1 VAAAA
6 AAAGALV
13 FAVVLV
19 SSSVAG
25 AQMLAVRSQDGAL
38 FYVSPD
44 DASLTPTIPTAIEHV
59 FALEMGPDGQV
70 YGYDHNLTL
79 FRFNPVSFE
88 LTLLGKIQTF
98 EYLYEGAMAFAPD
111 GRAYVI
117 GSDFTTS
124 LLRLDTTTLA
134 TTRIGALG
142 DRQYDVN
149 GMVWRSD
156 GMLVG
161 MDRVSN
167 ALITI
172 DPATGA
178 ATQLAPLAPLVGT
191 VGGLTILDGVGYL
204 ATGSALA
211 STPGSNELWRFDLF
225 TGAHVRVGAFD
236 PAATGATSGIG
247 GLAAIPEPAVVGG
260 AVAALIGALGR
271 ERRAR
276 RFRSSAR
283 DAG

>member
-1 VAAAA
+1 
-6 AAAGALV
+6 
-13 FAVVLV
+13 
-19 SSSVAG
+19 
-25 AQMLAVRSQDGAL
+25 MLAVRSQDGAL

-79 FRFNPVSFE
+79 FRFDPTSFE
-88 LTLLGKIQTF
+88 LALLGKIQTF

-124 LLRLDTTTLA
+124 LLRLDTSTLA
-134 TTRIGALG
+134 TTRVGALG
-142 DRQYDVN
+142 DRLYDVN
-149 GMVWRSD
+149 GMVWRPD

-178 ATQLAPLAPLVGT
+178 ATQLAPLDPLLGS
-191 VGGLTILDGVGYL
+191 VGGMTVLDGVGYL
-204 ATGSALA
+204 ATAAAIG

-236 PAATGATSGIG
+236 PAATAGTSGFA
-247 GLAAIPEPAVVGG
+247 GLAAIPEPAAGG
-260 AVAALIGALGR
+260 VAVLAIVATL
-271 ERRAR
+271 AR
-276 RFRSSAR
+276 RRR
-283 DAG
+283 TG